1 MDDEKQIIN
10 KNLLVQESQIID
22 SENTGNEE
30 KEHEKEYEDISCLKR
45 FFGPIRSGSLRGS
58 TIALASITF
67 GGGCLNFPYVITKTG
82 PILAL
87 AIFILVA
94 SFSYYTIKL
103 LLDEGVKSGI
113 MDYNNLVA
121 HAMGP
126 KMVVASDINNM
137 ILCLGVIMS
146 YQLTV
151 YRFALQLGN
160 YFFGIDEKDVM
171 NKLYLVIAC
180 FFVQVALSMIKNISK
195 LQYASIVGTIALIY
209 SIFVIVVEMFFYLNK
224 YLQDEKNTI
233 PWFIK
238 PNLGYLDTFSTFM
251 FGFSSHNGIYQIFME
266 LKRPSTERFNKILS
280 RAFGIEIV
288 LYLSIAFGGYFST
301 FQDTKDVFLDR
312 PDLDGFND
320 VFIKIAKMT
329 LFICLHCTMAINYNI
344 MRMSFKSMWFNSKD
358 IPFFKDLG
366 ITIFIY
372 IISNAI
378 VFFISDVTEILGVIG
393 GFCTILI
400 CFINPII
407 IHLNLSGKNNTL
419 CQNISAYFILIFVT
433 IIGSSATCKSLYSI
447 VSNVIKN

>member
-1 MDDEKQIIN
+1 MDDEKIH
-10 KNLLVQESQIID
+10 KNLIVQESNN
-22 SENTGNEE
+22 SGNEVTEENENE
-30 KEHEKEYEDISCLKR
+30 KESEEISCLRR

-67 GGGCLNFPYVITKTG
+67 GGGCLNFPYVVTKTG

-87 AIFILVA
+87 LIFILVA

-113 MDYNNLVA
+113 MDYNNLVE
-121 HAMGP
+121 HAMGR

-160 YFFGIDEKDVM
+160 YFFGIDDKDVM
-171 NKLYLVIAC
+171 NKLILVCSC
-180 FFVQVALSMIKNISK
+180 FFIQVALSMIKNISN

-209 SIFVIVVEMFFYLNK
+209 SIIVIVIEMFFYLNK
-224 YLQDEKNTI
+224 YLEGPNSI
-233 PWFIK
+233 PWLIT
-238 PNLGYLDTFSTFM
+238 PNWGYLDTFSTFM

-266 LKRPSTERFNKILS
+266 LKRPSTKRFNKILS
-280 RAFGIEIV
+280 RAFGIEII

-301 FQDTKDVFLDR
+301 FQETKDVFLDR
-312 PDLDGFND
+312 PDLEGFND
-320 VFIKIAKMT
+320 IFIKIAKMT

-344 MRMSFKSMWFNSKD
+344 MRMSFKSMWFNSED
-358 IPFFKDLG
+358 IPFGKDLG
-366 ITIFIY
+366 ITVFIY
-372 IISNAI
+372 IISNAL

-400 CFINPII
+400 CFINPIV
-407 IHLNLSGKNNTL
+407 IHLNLSGKENTL
-419 CQNISAYFILIFVT
+419 CQNIIAYLILITVT
-433 IIGSSATCKSLYSI
+433 IIGTAATCKSTYSI
-447 VSNVIKN
+447 VQNVIKD